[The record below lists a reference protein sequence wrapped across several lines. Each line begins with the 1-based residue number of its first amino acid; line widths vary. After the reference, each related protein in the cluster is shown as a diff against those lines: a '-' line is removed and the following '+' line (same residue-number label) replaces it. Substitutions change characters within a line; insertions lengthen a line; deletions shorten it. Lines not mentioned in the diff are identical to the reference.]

1 VIDHFVKEVYYLSQ
15 ELAKAKQGNLGQVL
29 LRAARLYNEH
39 AVALFQ
45 KFEPRFTLAHTTLM
59 PHLDLEGT
67 RPSELAR
74 RMGTSKQAVGQLVN
88 DLEKLGVLERV
99 PDPSD
104 GRARLVVFTEEGMRL
119 MVQGLGVLKQVE
131 EEVTQSLGCEAVE
144 ELKQSLEAVVN
155 FFEKPTGPTSA
166 DARP

>member
-1 VIDHFVKEVYYLSQ
+1 MSKEL
-15 ELAKAKQGNLGQVL
+15 EKAKLGNLGQIL

-39 AVALFQ
+39 AVATFQ
-45 KFEPRFTLAHTTLM
+45 RFEPRFTLAHTTIM

-88 DLEKLGVLERV
+88 DLEKLGVMERV

-104 GRARLVVFTEEGMRL
+104 GRARLVMFTDHGLRL

-131 EEVTQSLGCEAVE
+131 GEVTDSLGAEMVE
-144 ELKQSLEAVVN
+144 QLKQSLEAVVEH
-155 FFEKPTGPTSA
+155 FEGDSIA
-166 DARP
+166 